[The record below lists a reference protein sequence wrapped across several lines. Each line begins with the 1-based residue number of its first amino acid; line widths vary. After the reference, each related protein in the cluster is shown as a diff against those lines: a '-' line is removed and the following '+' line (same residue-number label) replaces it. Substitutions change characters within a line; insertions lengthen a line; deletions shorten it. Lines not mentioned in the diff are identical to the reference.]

1 MTGDTPSDPVVRDD
15 RIAAIGVLFSTAAR
29 LERALG
35 KSLERECGMSHV
47 WFEVLLRLDQAP
59 FSTMTPTQL
68 TEAMVLTSGG
78 VTRLIDRMSEEGL
91 VDRKASASDRR
102 STQVS
107 LTPLGRRRLIAAA
120 KVHARNVQTMF
131 TDPLGPRRL
140 TALLDALVAL
150 GPPEPN
156 VPSAE
161 N

>member
-1 MTGDTPSDPVVRDD
+1 MTQTSPKGPLVRDD
-15 RIAAIGVLFSTAAR
+15 RVASIGLLFSTSAR

-35 KSLERECGMSHV
+35 KSLESECGMSHV

-59 FSTMTPTQL
+59 LSTMTPTQL
-68 TEAMVLTSGG
+68 TEALVLTSGG

-140 TALLDALVAL
+140 TALVDALATL
-150 GPPEPN
+150 GGEPS
-156 VPSAE
+156 VP
-161 N
+161 